1 MSEEI
6 LCPIHGPYPAAL
18 GVCPHCAKSGSGR
31 PQAPQP
37 LSEADD
43 DSPTD
48 LGNNLRANRGY
59 DDDSPTKLPKSP
71 RGGHRIL
78 DLDEE
83 LTNLGPH
90 STGEETILE
99 SKEVGPQ
106 AIFWVKEGPRRG
118 RIYKIKTET
127 VIGRK
132 DVDLIID
139 DPKVSATHAKIVE
152 ENGQYIIVDFRSK
165 NGTFVN
171 GERIRNETEIKENDL
186 VKIGDVTFVFKVL
199 G

>member
-6 LCPIHGPYPAAL
+6 LCPIHGPYPAEL
-18 GVCPHCAKSGSGR
+18 GVCPRCAKSGGGR
-31 PQAPQP
+31 PQAPRP

-43 DSPTD
+43 DSPTN
-48 LGNNLRANRGY
+48 LGNNQGHRGY
-59 DDDSPTKLPKSP
+59 DDDSPTVLPKSP

-132 DVDLIID
+132 DVDLTID

-152 ENGQYIIVDFRSK
+152 ENGKYIIVDFRSK
-165 NGTFVN
+165 NGTYVN